1 MTRTASF
8 ARCAALALIALPA
21 TAASA
26 QPGPGPTG
34 PVMPL
39 EYAVKFVCGT
49 NPIKGAVVTTA
60 AAGNYYTAVNIH
72 NPFRSNKLTYK
83 IALAPFPPG
92 NPGPITP
99 FQPTMGLDYD
109 RALDID
115 CRLIRARLQQAG
127 IPVPGNSFITG
138 FAVVQSAREL
148 DVVAV
153 YTAAP
158 TPGNQVASLHTERVP
173 VRRLGD

>member
-1 MTRTASF
+1 MTRTGKSLAT
-8 ARCAALALIALPA
+8 LALLALPVTAA
-21 TAASA
+21 TA
-26 QPGPGPTG
+26 QPAPG

-49 NPIKGAVVTTA
+49 NPMQGAVVTTA

-72 NPFRSNKLTYK
+72 NPFSSNKLTYK

-92 NPGPITP
+92 QPGPVTP
-99 FQPTMGLDYD
+99 FQPTMGLQYD

-127 IPVPGNSFITG
+127 IPVPLPGFITG
-138 FAVVQSAREL
+138 FVVVQSAREL

-158 TPGNQVASLHTERVP
+158 TPGNQVASIATERVP
-173 VRRLGD
+173 VRRVMGD

>member
-1 MTRTASF
+1 MTRTGKSF
-8 ARCAALALIALPA
+8 VSTLALLALPV
-21 TAASA
+21 TAVSA
-26 QPGPGPTG
+26 QPAPPQR
-34 PVMPL
+34 PALPL

-49 NPIKGAVVTTA
+49 NPIQGAVVTTA

-72 NPFRSNKLTYK
+72 NPYSKNEFTYK

-92 NPGPITP
+92 KPGPVTP
-99 FQPTMGLDYD
+99 FQPSMVLTYD
-109 RALDID
+109 LALDLD

-127 IPVPGNSFITG
+127 IPVPGNSFITS
-138 FAVVQSAREL
+138 FVAVQSAREM

-158 TPGNQVASLHTERVP
+158 TPGNQVSSIHTERVP
-173 VRRLGD
+173 VRRVAD